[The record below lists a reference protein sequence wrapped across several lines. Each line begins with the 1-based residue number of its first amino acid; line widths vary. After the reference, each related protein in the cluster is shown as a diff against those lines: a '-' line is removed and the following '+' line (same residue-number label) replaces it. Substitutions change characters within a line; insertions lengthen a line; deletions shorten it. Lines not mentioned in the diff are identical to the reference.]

1 MPLSTKRIAMTA
13 LAVVPLLTAAA
24 CSGGDD
30 APTTN
35 SEGLREVTVAQ
46 SVDSLSFMSVYV
58 AQAEGFYEDH
68 GIDLEVT
75 IGGTGGTETR
85 ALVAGQVP
93 MAFSSGAE
101 LVKLAAQ
108 GRDVIAVD
116 AINDRSVLAAVATT
130 EAAEAAGFSDD
141 WTIEERLAFLEGK
154 RIAVTAP
161 GSLTDSMARYSV
173 QVAGLGADGANF
185 VAAGTGAQQVAAIQQ
200 GKADAGMVFS
210 PFTEQLVNDGDAVIL
225 FDLRQGE
232 LEAATPWVEQAV
244 LTTPE
249 FAEQNPDVVRGVAQ
263 ATQEGNEWVLSHTP
277 EEIAEVLGT
286 FEAFSTL
293 DPVALATSI
302 EANVD
307 TFSDTGEISAD
318 ALQSVVDVL
327 SSADVLDS
335 PPEVDSLFDNSYL
348 K

>member
-1 MPLSTKRIAMTA
+1 MHLSTKSIAVTA
-13 LAVVPLLTAAA
+13 LALLPLLTVAA
-24 CSGGDD
+24 CSGGAD

-35 SEGLREVTVAQ
+35 AEGLTEVTVAQ

-75 IGGTGGTETR
+75 LGGTGGTE
-85 ALVAGQVP
+85 

-108 GRDVIAVD
+108 GRDVIAVT

-130 EAAEAAGFSDD
+130 EVAEAAGFNDD

-173 QVAGLGADGANF
+173 DIAGLGADGANF
-185 VAAGTGAQQVAAIQQ
+185 VAAGTGAQQVASIQQ

-210 PFTEQLVNDGDAVIL
+210 PFTEQLVGDGDAVIL

-244 LTTPE
+244 LTTPK
-249 FAEQNPDVVRGVAQ
+249 FAQENPDVVRGVAQ
-263 ATQEGNEWVLSHTP
+263 ATQEGSEWVLSHTP
-277 EEIAEVLGT
+277 EEIAEVLAT
-286 FEAFSTL
+286 FEAFATL
-293 DPVALATSI
+293 DPDALAASI

-327 SSADVLDS
+327 SSADVLDTA
-335 PPEVDSLFDNSYL
+335 PEVDSLFDNSYL